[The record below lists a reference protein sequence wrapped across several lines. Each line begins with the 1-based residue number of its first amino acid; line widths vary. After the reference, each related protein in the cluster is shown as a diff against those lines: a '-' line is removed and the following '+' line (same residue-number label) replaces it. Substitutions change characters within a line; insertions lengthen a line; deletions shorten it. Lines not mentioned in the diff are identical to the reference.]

1 MAPKRLCESEGP
13 GADPCVGRGPGG
25 LSGGLQAPRGQG
37 RSRASGEGGLLCER
51 AKV

>member
-1 MAPKRLCESEGP
+1 MSPKAPGQIPASG
-13 GADPCVGRGPGG
+13 GGPGG